1 MAAVRKVLSAVALIL
16 GLVTAF
22 NFFLFAVNP
31 PAAQTVWDLIDP
43 LIILVLAAVTL
54 LNISDSV
61 QAHGRSE
68 GREGQFRRDVLTAL
82 VGMTVMFYLH
92 NYLLK
97 ITYGVAEANPWIWHF
112 IVPPVVVMLIFEG
125 LALRQRD
132 N

>member
-1 MAAVRKVLSAVALIL
+1 MVAVRKVLSAVALIL

-61 QAHGRSE
+61 QAHSGRE

-82 VGMTVMFYLH
+82 VGMTAMFYLH

-125 LALRQRD
+125 LALRRG
-132 N
+132 NN